1 MTADMTVTAANTA
14 TAKSA
19 KNAKNAS
26 ALSAKSV
33 TTAKKSLRKGMNIGT
48 TVPTDTTTGVPLR

>member
-19 KNAKNAS
+19 KNAS
-26 ALSAKSV
+26 ALSAKYV
-33 TTAKKSLRKGMNIGT
+33 TTAKKSLRKGLSIGT
-48 TVPTDTTTGVPLR
+48 TVPTGTNTGAPHR

>member
-14 TAKSA
+14 TAKS
-19 KNAKNAS
+19 AKNAS